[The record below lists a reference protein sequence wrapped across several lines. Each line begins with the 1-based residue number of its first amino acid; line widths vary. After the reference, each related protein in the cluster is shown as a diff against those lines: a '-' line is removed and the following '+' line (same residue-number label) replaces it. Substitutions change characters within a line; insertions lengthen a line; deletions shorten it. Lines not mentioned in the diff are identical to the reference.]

1 MRSDES
7 MKHAQRT
14 DIGRIRTVNED
25 RYSVLNDLGGY
36 MLAVIA
42 DGMGGH
48 QAGDTA
54 SYLAVDT
61 IVSQLKVLHE
71 DMTFEECKVLMKRAI
86 LLANE
91 RVFELSSERA
101 HYRGMGTTIVVA
113 LASPDYVVIGHI
125 GDSRAY
131 MIRKSQIKQLTVD
144 HSLVSEL
151 VKSGQITAEEA
162 SNHPRRNVLTRALGT
177 ESAIEVEMN
186 DFEWTKN
193 DMLLLCTDGL
203 SNLLD
208 DPTILKLIEEDDGLQ
223 NKVDRLVDA
232 ALAAGGD
239 DNITAV
245 LLANSGPDALQRS
258 EGA

>member
-1 MRSDES
+1 MT
-7 MKHAQRT
+7 AQRT

-36 MLAVIA
+36 TLAVIA

-61 IVSQLKVLHE
+61 IVRQLKVLH
-71 DMTFEECKVLMKRAI
+71 DGMTFEECKYHVKKAI

-91 RVFELSSERA
+91 RVFEMSSERA

-113 LASPDYVVIGHI
+113 LASPDYVTIGHI

-131 MIRKSQIKQLTVD
+131 MIRKSKIKQLTED

-151 VKSGQITAEEA
+151 VRSGQITVEEA

-177 ESAIEVEMN
+177 EAAIEVEMN
-186 DFEWTKN
+186 DFEWTK
-193 DMLLLCTDGL
+193 DDLLLLCTDGL

-208 DPTILKLIEEDDGLQ
+208 DPTMLKLIEEDGDLHS
-223 NKVDRLVDA
+223 KVNRLVDT
-232 ALAAGGD
+232 ALVAGGD

-245 LLANSGPDALQRS
+245 LLANKDSDASQRS